1 MTAIWIALAA
11 AIGAAVGALLTWTAM
26 RGPDRPPS
34 LAELRAVRDARHAEV
49 LRLTRASADADA
61 ALAKATQSAWYDRG
75 KFDRTAG
82 LCADRLAQ
90 ARIDHARAS
99 DAVERTERADAG
111 GEPGRLAVVSDE
123 RAMVQR

>member
-1 MTAIWIALAA
+1 MSALWIALAA

-34 LAELRAVRDARHAEV
+34 LAELREVRDARRAEV
-49 LRLTRASADADA
+49 LRLARASADADA
-61 ALAKATQSAWYDRG
+61 ALAMATRLAWYDRG
-75 KFDRTAG
+75 KFDRTSG

-99 DAVERTERADAG
+99 AAVERAIRADAA

-123 RAMVQR
+123 RRG